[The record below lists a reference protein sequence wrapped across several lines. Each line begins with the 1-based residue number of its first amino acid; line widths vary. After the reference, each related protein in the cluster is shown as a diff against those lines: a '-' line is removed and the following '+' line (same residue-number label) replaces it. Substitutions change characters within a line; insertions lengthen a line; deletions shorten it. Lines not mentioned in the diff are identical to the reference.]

1 VTKIRK
7 LPLTRLKKA
16 AEHARKSVIFV
27 GENRYKPENLLLIMA
42 QFGKGYAKR
51 STPSYF
57 MAIVGVSVVLFLL
70 GLLGWIVI
78 NANKLGQNFRENVE
92 VQVYV
97 RENVSSRDSA
107 ALVQY
112 IGSKPY
118 VKSYEYLTKELAK
131 QRFISDGNKDWGT
144 VLDKNPLPASVN
156 FKIRSV
162 YANPDSLAKIKAD
175 LVQNIAVSEVQYNQV
190 LVSSLNN
197 IINEVSLVL
206 LGVVIGISI
215 LVIILID
222 NTIRLAMFSN
232 RFLIK
237 TMQMVGATRWFIAKP
252 MDVRAL
258 INGAIS
264 GIIAIGGIVGV
275 IVISEKLVPEIRALR
290 DYGLLSAMFI
300 VIVLLGI
307 SISFISTHRS
317 VLKYLKMKLDDLY

>member
-1 VTKIRK
+1 
-7 LPLTRLKKA
+7 
-16 AEHARKSVIFV
+16 
-27 GENRYKPENLLLIMA
+27 MA

-57 MAIVGVSVVLFLL
+57 MAVLGVSLVLFLL

-78 NANKLGQNFRENVE
+78 NANKLGQNFRENLE
-92 VQVYV
+92 VQVYFH
-97 RENVSSRDSA
+97 ETATPTDSA
-107 ALVQY
+107 NLVQFVRAQ
-112 IGSKPY
+112 PY
-118 VKSYEYLTKELAK
+118 VKSLEYISKEGAK
-131 QRFISDGNKDWGT
+131 KRFVSDGNSDFSS

-156 FKIRSV
+156 FKVRSE
-162 YANPDSLAKIKAD
+162 YANPDSLAMVTKEIR
-175 LVQNIAVSEVQYNQV
+175 QHMEVSDVQYNKA
-190 LVSSLNN
+190 LVTNLDERIREISLILLAITV
-197 IINEVSLVL
+197 IISV
-206 LGVVIGISI
+206 

-264 GIIAIGGIVGV
+264 GVIAIGLMILV
-275 IVISEKLVPEIRALR
+275 IFVSEKFLPPMQALR
-290 DYGLLSAMFI
+290 DYA
-300 VIVLLGI
+300 LLGGMFASI
-307 SISFISTHRS
+307 FVLGIGISFISTHRS

>member
-1 VTKIRK
+1 
-7 LPLTRLKKA
+7 
-16 AEHARKSVIFV
+16 
-27 GENRYKPENLLLIMA
+27 MA

-51 STPSYF
+51 STPSYL

-78 NANKLGQNFRENVE
+78 NANKLGQNFRENIE

-97 RENVSSRDSA
+97 RENVSAKDSA

-112 IGSKPY
+112 IDVQPY
-118 VKSYEYLTKELAK
+118 TKSYRYLTKELAR
-131 QRFISDGNKDWGT
+131 QQFVSDGNKDWGT
-144 VLDKNPLPASVN
+144 VLDKNPLPASVD
-156 FKIRSV
+156 FHIRSE

-175 LVQNIAVSEVQYNQV
+175 LIQNIAVSEVQYNQV

-197 IINEVSLVL
+197 MIRKISFIL
-206 LGVVIGISI
+206 LGVAVVISV

-252 MDVRAL
+252 MDARAL

-264 GIIAIGGIVGV
+264 GIIAIGGILGF
-275 IVISEKLVPEIRALR
+275 IVATERWLPEIRALR
-290 DYGLLSAMFI
+290 DYTLLSFLFI

-307 SISFISTHRS
+307 CISFISTHRS
-317 VLKYLKMKLDDLY
+317 VMKYLKMKLDDLY

>member
-1 VTKIRK
+1 
-7 LPLTRLKKA
+7 
-16 AEHARKSVIFV
+16 
-27 GENRYKPENLLLIMA
+27 MA

-78 NANKLGQNFRENVE
+78 NANKLGQNFKENVE

-97 RENVSSRDSA
+97 RENVSVKDSA

-112 IGSKPY
+112 IAGQPY
-118 VKSYEYLTKELAK
+118 VKSYEYLTKELARK
-131 QRFISDGNKDWGT
+131 RFISDGNNDWGT
-144 VLDKNPLPASVN
+144 VLDKNPLPASVD
-156 FKIRSV
+156 FKIRSE
-162 YANPDSLAKIKAD
+162 YANPDSLNKIKAD
-175 LVQNIAVSEVQYNQV
+175 LIQNIAVSEVQYNQV
-190 LVSSLNN
+190 LVSNLNN
-197 IINEVSLVL
+197 MIRKISFIL
-206 LGVVIGISI
+206 LGVAVVISI

-252 MDVRAL
+252 MDMRAL

-264 GIIAIGGIVGV
+264 GLIAIGGIVGV
-275 IVISEKLVPEIRALR
+275 IFITEKWLPEIRALR
-290 DYGLLSAMFI
+290 DYTLLSAMCAL
-300 VIVLLGI
+300 IVLLGI
-307 SISFISTHRS
+307 CISFISTHRS